1 MNMNMQNII
10 REAQKMQNELKKT
23 QENLE
28 KSQYDGKSSLVEV
41 ILNGKKEIVKLTI
54 NNKEE
59 LKNDDLEMLE
69 DMIMIA
75 FNDAVKKVDSDK
87 EAKIGK
93 YGKGLSGLL

>member
-28 KSQYDGKSSLVEV
+28 KSQYEGKSSLVEV

-75 FNDAVKKVDSDK
+75 FNDAVKKVEKDK
-87 EAKIGK
+87 EKKMGK
-93 YGKGLSGLL
+93 YGQGLAGLM

>member
-23 QENLE
+23 QETLE
-28 KSQYDGKSSLVEV
+28 KSQYEGKSSLVEV
-41 ILNGKKEIVKLTI
+41 IVNGKKEIVKLTI

-69 DMIMIA
+69 DMIMVA

-93 YGKGLSGLL
+93 YGKGFSGLL

>member
-1 MNMNMQNII
+1 MQNII

-28 KSQYDGKSSLVEV
+28 KSQYEGKSSLVEV

-75 FNDAVKKVDSDK
+75 FNDAVKKVDSAK